1 MDNLVGATFEDLS
14 STDGVGEV
22 IAEKF
27 VETLNNPEFNNSL
40 DRLLMEVT
48 FADVKSEKTTLK
60 DMVFVIT
67 GSLEHF
73 NNRDE
78 MIEYIEENGGKVI
91 GSISSKVTYLI
102 NNDVTSNSTKNKKA
116 KELGIRIISEEELL
130 EMTK

>member
-1 MDNLVGATFEDLS
+1 
-14 STDGVGEV
+14 
-22 IAEKF
+22 
-27 VETLNNPEFNNSL
+27 
-40 DRLLMEVT
+40 MEVT